1 MARATIV
8 LVRHGETDWNRDHR
22 VQGHTDVPLNEEGR
36 RQAHAL
42 SALLDGHV
50 FDAVYS
56 SDLSRALETA
66 TILAEPR
73 SLDVRTLASLREK
86 NFGTWEG
93 LSDVDVHER
102 FGDPGP
108 GGWGDAETT
117 HEMAGRT
124 VAALLGIGAAHNGKA
139 VLVITHGG
147 PMRAA
152 LHHCGVEDGRVGNCE
167 LVRVVV
173 AGGVLRA
180 EGAGSG

>member
-1 MARATIV
+1 MAATTIV

-36 RQAHAL
+36 RQARAL
-42 SALLDGHV
+42 SGLLDGHV

-73 SLDVRTLASLREK
+73 LLAVRTLESLREK

-93 LSDVDVHER
+93 LTDVDVHER

-108 GGWGDAETT
+108 GGWGDAETAD
-117 HEMAGRT
+117 EMAART
-124 VAALLGIGAAHNGKA
+124 VGVLLGIGDDHGGET

-152 LHHCGVEDGRVGNCE
+152 LRHCGADDGRIGNCE

-173 AGGVLRA
+173 ENGTMRRVD
-180 EGAGSG
+180 

>member
-1 MARATIV
+1 M
-8 LVRHGETDWNRDHR
+8 
-22 VQGHTDVPLNEEGR
+22 PLNEEGR

-42 SALLDGHV
+42 SGRLDGHV

-73 SLDVRTLASLREK
+73 SLGVRMLESLREK

-93 LSDVDVHER
+93 LTDVDVHER

-117 HEMAGRT
+117 EAMTGRT
-124 VAALLGIGAAHNGKA
+124 VAAILGIGAAHGGGT
-139 VLVITHGG
+139 VLVVTHGG

-152 LHHCGVEDGRVGNCE
+152 LRHSGAEDGRIGNCE
-167 LVRVVV
+167 VVRVVV
-173 AGGVLRA
+173 ESGTMLRVD
-180 EGAGSG
+180 

>member
-1 MARATIV
+1 VAATTIV

-22 VQGHTDVPLNEEGR
+22 VQGHTDVPLNDEGR
-36 RQAHAL
+36 RQARAL
-42 SALLDGHV
+42 SDRLDVHL

-66 TILAEPR
+66 TILAVPR
-73 SLDVRTLASLREK
+73 SLDVTTLYSLREK

-93 LSDVDVHER
+93 LTDADVHER

-117 HEMAGRT
+117 DEMAART
-124 VAALLGIGAAHNGKA
+124 VESILGIGAAHSGET

-152 LHHCGVEDGRVGNCE
+152 RRHCGAEDGRIENCDV
-167 LVRVVV
+167 VRVVV
-173 AGGVLRA
+173 ENGTMLPVD
-180 EGAGSG
+180 